1 MKSVTLEAFPRTAKK
16 RNAVKKLRS
25 AGRIPGV
32 LYGRGQDA
40 SAVEIDTK
48 AFEVLVNQATSGALL
63 VDLACDGKN
72 GLALIEEVQHHPL
85 TGAFLHIDFHSV
97 KENEAVTVPVPIES
111 TGEAVGVA
119 VGGGHLE
126 HVLFRVRVRGLPKD
140 IPDELLVDVSDLDIG
155 HTLHVKDIEVPEGIE
170 ILANDDNPIY
180 SVAKPR
186 VEIEE
191 TVEEDVEDEEGV
203 EGVEGVEGAEG
214 KGGEAKAEDG
224 GDKAEKKEGK

>member
-1 MKSVTLEAFPRTAKK
+1 MKSVALEAFPRTVKK

-25 AGRIPGV
+25 TGRIPGV

-40 SAVEIDTK
+40 SGVEIDAK
-48 AFEVLVNQATSGALL
+48 AFEALVKQATSGALL

-72 GLALIEEVQHHPL
+72 GLALIKEVQHHPL
-85 TGAFLHIDFHSV
+85 TGAFLHVDLYSV
-97 KENEAVTVPVPIES
+97 KENEAVTVFVPIES

-119 VGGGHLE
+119 MGGGHLE

-140 IPDELLVDVSDLDIG
+140 IPDELVVDVSNLDIG
-155 HTLHVKDIEVPEGIE
+155 HTLHVRDIEVPEGVE
-170 ILANDDNPIY
+170 VLANDDNPIY

-191 TVEEDVEDEEGV
+191 TVEDDEEG
-203 EGVEGVEGAEG
+203 ER
-214 KGGEAKAEDG
+214 
-224 GDKAEKKEGK
+224 

>member
-40 SAVEIDTK
+40 SGVEIDAK

-97 KENEAVTVPVPIES
+97 KENEAVTVSVPIES

-140 IPDELLVDVSDLDIG
+140 IPDELVVDVGNLDIG

-180 SVAKPR
+180 SVHKPR

-191 TVEEDVEDEEGV
+191 TVEEGE
-203 EGVEGVEGAEG
+203 EGAEG
-214 KGGEAKAEDG
+214 EEGEEGEEGKAGEAKAEDG
-224 GDKAEKKEGK
+224 GDDAEKKEGK